1 MWKVKSMEI
10 SKSNEKINS
19 LESDIHGL
27 KAEITSL
34 LTKINEDIKSSVTP
48 HMKTRNMDDSM
59 FKCETMKRI
68 QETLRK
74 VNGIRKQSG
83 DDGHVTGQE
92 AKRFWPLNAIIELQS
107 YKQIF
112 F

>member
-1 MWKVKSMEI
+1 
-10 SKSNEKINS
+10 
-19 LESDIHGL
+19 
-27 KAEITSL
+27 
-34 LTKINEDIKSSVTP
+34 
-48 HMKTRNMDDSM
+48 
-59 FKCETMKRI
+59 MKRI
-68 QETLRK
+68 QETRRK